1 MTQLLECWSRDIS
14 STERRRDVRYDLQ
27 IPVVFIWDA
36 DGTKCQGEGMTRD
49 ISKVDVE
56 ILFGRSKSNVS
67 LRGSMQV
74 LRVEAGLNRTGV
86 CGFALSGKRLSVGG
100 AAQA

>member
-1 MTQLLECWSRDIS
+1 
-14 STERRRDVRYDLQ
+14 
-27 IPVVFIWDA
+27 
-36 DGTKCQGEGMTRD
+36 MTRD
-49 ISKVDVE
+49 ISEVGLFVVSQACPPLRSKVDVE

-74 LRVEAGLNRTGV
+74 LRVEADLNRICV